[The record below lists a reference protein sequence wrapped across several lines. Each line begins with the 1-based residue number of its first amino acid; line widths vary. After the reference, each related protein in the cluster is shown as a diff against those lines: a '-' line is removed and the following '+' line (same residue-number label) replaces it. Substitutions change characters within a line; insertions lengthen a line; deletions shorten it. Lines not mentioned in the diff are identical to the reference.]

1 MLPNL
6 QPSKVQNT
14 IEIWF
19 IEKIQVFAKQPY
31 SKSVSKSSMS
41 LFMSI
46 TVFQALHR
54 DITFKSMLFSRQQI
68 R

>member
-19 IEKIQVFAKQPY
+19 IEKIQVFVKQPY

-54 DITFKSMLFSRQQI
+54 GIKEYAFL
-68 R
+68 